1 MNVFYIKWGLY
12 LEYRHP
18 AHYRKPIPEYL
29 VDPFGAEVLQEQIQ
43 SKEHARAH
51 NRKQPRVTRRN
62 SLLENLILAVGIL
75 AFDFIISVPVW
86 RVQR

>member
-12 LEYRHP
+12 PEYRHP
-18 AHYRKPIPEYL
+18 THYRKPIPEYL

-51 NRKQPRVTRRN
+51 NREQPRVARRN

-75 AFDFIISVPVW
+75 ASALIISVLVW
-86 RVQR
+86 LVER